1 MAWQP
6 MAAATTQE
14 QANQERG
21 AELDM
26 KRDRQPDRV
35 NLGRTVSVVRFCH
48 LIVGRWH
55 LGQQATNKQRSTD
68 GCGQTAVIGRS
79 ALSPHG
85 RGQKSTSKQETGH
98 QNDASGN
105 AVIGH
110 SGWLRGAA
118 VSRQASGHQTSA
130 EIQLITDGGDPGQ
143 QLAIVASHRA
153 EIDPP
158 AAGQLLPQPIHGG

>member
-1 MAWQP
+1 

-55 LGQQATNKQRSTD
+55 LR
-68 GCGQTAVIGRS
+68 
-79 ALSPHG
+79 
-85 RGQKSTSKQETGH
+85 
-98 QNDASGN
+98 
-105 AVIGH
+105 
-110 SGWLRGAA
+110 
-118 VSRQASGHQTSA
+118 
-130 EIQLITDGGDPGQ
+130 
-143 QLAIVASHRA
+143 
-153 EIDPP
+153 
-158 AAGQLLPQPIHGG
+158 

>member
-1 MAWQP
+1 MASAEVDGSITTTRCRGRALDTMAWQP

-55 LGQQATNKQRSTD
+55 LR
-68 GCGQTAVIGRS
+68 
-79 ALSPHG
+79 
-85 RGQKSTSKQETGH
+85 
-98 QNDASGN
+98 
-105 AVIGH
+105 
-110 SGWLRGAA
+110 
-118 VSRQASGHQTSA
+118 
-130 EIQLITDGGDPGQ
+130 
-143 QLAIVASHRA
+143 
-153 EIDPP
+153 
-158 AAGQLLPQPIHGG
+158 